1 MKKLLLCA
9 LLMGLLAV
17 TVSPALAWEKQKDLG
32 QDHVKMKWYLLDYG
46 VKDNVPF
53 AIARKYYTNT
63 SIKSQTVDL
72 LMSKWPAAC
81 ISRSTATS
89 TRRTASSSR

>member
-1 MKKLLLCA
+1 MGVLMKKLLLCA

-63 SIKSQTVDL
+63 SIRARR
-72 LMSKWPAAC
+72 W
-81 ISRSTATS
+81 TS
-89 TRRTASSSR
+89 